1 MFTADI
7 AFSDLQAPVD
17 IIGGSLS
24 LGSSRITPLA
34 HRMLRCLAIETDDAV
49 SIACLER
56 FGGDPH
62 GFDHVRLHGAQAA
75 AERLDEVRVHLLDW
89 AILTIDRAV
98 GTISYEASLVHSA
111 PVYLREVSA
120 RLRVDWDCTRLLR
133 DGTAPIEWP
142 ALMAHLAGMAPYA
155 VKTLVSGLHRSVAG
169 AILVA
174 RPGTIDVRLPAP
186 AKMPGAQA
194 LSDGASAE
202 DLLFDTVKALLS
214 ARDVDPRRL
223 AVELSGGM
231 DSALVGL
238 AAADLWG
245 PGLLSHG
252 AQFDGAMGEAQR
264 GRRDLLCDHCGFEDI
279 AVPAGRFLPF
289 GPRSSR
295 RERFGLWPQDESYP
309 EIFEAIFDML
319 ASAGIDTLVSGFGG
333 DELYAVYSDEEQDD
347 DEAEALDRHV
357 YLTKHGREIARNG
370 MESGPRGLV
379 ADTSWLSAAGRS
391 QRLLRRGI
399 WPIYPYI
406 NPLLARFAAS
416 LPWDYRRDRMLLRR
430 LLSEKLGNPV
440 FRNDY
445 VKESFRE
452 VALQGIAE
460 HRDYLKTVL
469 RRSPVLDPNLIRRD
483 RVLAAL
489 AGDVAALPHRD
500 FAFLFLV
507 LTTCCFF
514 DDPEASQPLPAT
526 RTSSSIDRRTRCGRT

>member
-24 LGSSRITPLA
+24 LGVSRITPFA
-34 HRMLRCLAIETDDAV
+34 HRMLRCLVIETDAAV
-49 SIACLER
+49 SIACIER
-56 FGGDPH
+56 FGEDPH
-62 GFDHVRLHGAQAA
+62 GLDHIRLRDSQTA
-75 AERLDEVRVHLLDW
+75 AERLGEVRSHLLDW
-89 AILTIDRAV
+89 SVLTIDRADD
-98 GTISYEASLVHSA
+98 TIAYEASQVHSA
-111 PVYLREVSA
+111 PVYLREEPA
-120 RLRVDWDCTRLLR
+120 RLRIDWDCTRLLD

-142 ALMAHLAGMAPYA
+142 AMAAHLAGMAPYTA
-155 VKTLVSGLHRSVAG
+155 RTLVSGLYRSVAG
-169 AILVA
+169 ATLVA
-174 RPGTIDVRLPAP
+174 RPGAIDVRLPTP
-186 AKMPGAQA
+186 ARMPGAQT
-194 LSDGASAE
+194 LSDGASAG
-202 DLLFDTVKALLS
+202 DLLFDTVKALLA
-214 ARDVDPRRL
+214 ARDIDPRRL

-238 AAADLWG
+238 ASADLWG

-252 AQFDGAMGEAQR
+252 AQFDGAMGAAQR
-264 GRRDLLCDHCGFEDI
+264 GRREMLCDHCGFEDI

-295 RERFGLWPQDESYP
+295 RERFGVWPQDESYP

-319 ASAGIDTLVSGFGG
+319 ASAGIDSLVSGFGG
-333 DELYAVYSDEEQDD
+333 DELYAVYSGEEADD
-347 DEAEALDRHV
+347 DEAEALDRHA
-357 YLTKHGREIARNG
+357 YLTGRGRNLAREG
-370 MESGPRGLV
+370 MEPGPRGLV

-416 LPWDYRRDRMLLRR
+416 LPWEYRRDRMLLRR

-440 FRNDY
+440 FEKEY

-460 HRDYLKTVL
+460 HRDYLEAML
-469 RRSPVLDPNLIRRD
+469 RRSPVLDPGLVQRD
-483 RVLAAL
+483 RVMSAL

-500 FAFLFLV
+500 FGFLFLV

-514 DDPEASQPLPAT
+514 DDP
-526 RTSSSIDRRTRCGRT
+526 